1 MGMKGESYSRVC
13 LQGSSQSLPGV
24 KGVENV
30 GITPCQAL
38 GGFLTSS
45 VPVNLFIYSATIIL
59 HLFIK
64 PGHNRVSSS
73 QLSCGKISSSANI
86 SSRGLIQ
93 KLDPLAVFLSPN

>member
-24 KGVENV
+24 KGVEDV
-30 GITPCQAL
+30 CITPCQAL

-64 PGHNRVSSS
+64 PVKVSR
-73 QLSCGKISSSANI
+73 KIRGGNDKKKYVSTDLVITESPAAN
-86 SSRGLIQ
+86 
-93 KLDPLAVFLSPN
+93 